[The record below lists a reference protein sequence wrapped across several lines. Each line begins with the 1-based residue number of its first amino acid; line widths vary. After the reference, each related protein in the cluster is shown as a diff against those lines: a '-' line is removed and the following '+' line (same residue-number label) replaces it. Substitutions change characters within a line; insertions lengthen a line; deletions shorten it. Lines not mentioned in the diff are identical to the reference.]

1 MRNILI
7 VVILTLVTAATGYFA
22 YSRIQ
27 SGNGN
32 GNGALVLYGNVDI
45 REVPLAF
52 RVGGRLQAMNFEEGD
67 AVREGDLLALLD
79 DEPLR
84 HNVAMAEA
92 DAEQAGAR
100 LKLLRHGSRP
110 QEIRRARAGVEEAA
124 AGLENAQHEFNR
136 QQQLVSKQHGSQHLL
151 DQARASRDQWTARL
165 TAAREALALAEE
177 GFRNEEITAAQAV
190 LGAAAARRD
199 RARLQLRDTRLY
211 APSGGVIMTR
221 IVEPGAMLGA
231 GAPVYSLSLTERVY
245 VRAYVDEPNL
255 GLVVPGAGMQVHTD
269 GGRSYLGQVGF
280 VSPRAEFTPKSVET
294 PALRTDL
301 VYRLRI
307 VVTDADQHLRQGMP
321 VTVRAM
327 PGHDRGD

>member
-1 MRNILI
+1 MKRILV
-7 VVILTLVTAATGYFA
+7 VVILTLVAAGAYFA
-22 YSRIQ
+22 YSRMQ

-32 GNGALVLYGNVDI
+32 GELVLYGNVDI

-84 HNVAMAEA
+84 HGVAMAEA
-92 DAEQAGAR
+92 EAEQAGAR

-110 QEIRRARAGVEEAA
+110 QEIRRARAVVEEAA

-151 DQARASRDQWTARL
+151 DLARASRDQWTARL
-165 TAAREALALAEE
+165 AAAREALALVEE
-177 GFRNEEITAAQAV
+177 GFRSEEIAAAQAV
-190 LGAAAARRD
+190 LTAAAARRD
-199 RARLQLRDTRLY
+199 QARLQLRDTRLY
-211 APSGGVIMTR
+211 APSPGVIMTR

-231 GAPVYSLSLTERVY
+231 GAPVYSLSLTDSVY

-255 GLVVPGAGMQVHTD
+255 GLVVPGAGVQVHTD
-269 GGRSYLGQVGF
+269 GGSSYLGQVGF

>member
-1 MRNILI
+1 MKRILV
-7 VVILTLVTAATGYFA
+7 VVILMLAAAAAYFA
-22 YSRIQ
+22 YSRMQ

-32 GNGALVLYGNVDI
+32 GELVLCGNVDI

-52 RVGGRLQAMNFEEGD
+52 RVGGRLQAMNLEEGD

-84 HNVAMAEA
+84 HGATMAEA
-92 DAEQAGAR
+92 EAEQAEAR

-110 QEIRRARAGVEEAA
+110 QEIRRARAVVEEAA

-151 DQARASRDQWTARL
+151 DLARASRDQWTARL
-165 TAAREALALAEE
+165 AAAREALALVEE
-177 GFRNEEITAAQAV
+177 GFRSEEIAAAQAV
-190 LGAAAARRD
+190 LTAAAARRD
-199 RARLQLRDTRLY
+199 QARLQLRDTRLY
-211 APSGGVIMTR
+211 APSPGVIMTR

-231 GAPVYSLSLTERVY
+231 GAPVYSLSLTDSVY

-255 GLVVPGAGMQVHTD
+255 GLVVPGAGVQVHTD
-269 GGRSYLGQVGF
+269 GGSSYLGQVGF

-321 VTVRAM
+321 VTVLAL
-327 PGHDRGD
+327 PGHGRGD

>member
-1 MRNILI
+1 MKNILV
-7 VVILTLVTAATGYFA
+7 VVILTLTAAATGYFA
-22 YSRIQ
+22 YGRMQ

-32 GNGALVLYGNVDI
+32 GALALYGNVDI

-79 DEPLR
+79 DELLR
-84 HNVAMAEA
+84 YGVAMAEA
-92 DAEQAGAR
+92 EAEQARAR

-110 QEIRRARAGVEEAA
+110 QEIRRVRAGVEEAA

-151 DQARASRDQWTARL
+151 DLARASRDQWTARL
-165 TAAREALALAEE
+165 AAAREALALAEE
-177 GFRNEEITAAQAV
+177 GFRSEEIAVAQAV
-190 LGAAAARRD
+190 LTAAAARRD

-211 APSGGVIMTR
+211 APSPGVIMTR

-231 GAPVYSLSLTERVY
+231 GAPVYSLSLTDSVY

-255 GLVVPGAGMQVHTD
+255 GLVVPGAGVQVHTD
-269 GGRSYLGQVGF
+269 GGSSYLGQVGF

-294 PALRTDL
+294 PALRTGL

>member
-7 VVILTLVTAATGYFA
+7 VVILTLVTAATGYFT
-22 YSRIQ
+22 YSRMQ

-32 GNGALVLYGNVDI
+32 GELVLYGNVDI

-79 DEPLR
+79 DELLR
-84 HNVAMAEA
+84 YGVAMAEA
-92 DAEQAGAR
+92 EAEQAGAR

-110 QEIRRARAGVEEAA
+110 QEIRRARAVVEEAA

-151 DQARASRDQWTARL
+151 DLARASRDQWTARL
-165 TAAREALALAEE
+165 AAAREALALAEE
-177 GFRNEEITAAQAV
+177 GFRSEEIAAAQAV
-190 LGAAAARRD
+190 LTAAAARRD
-199 RARLQLRDTRLY
+199 QARLQLRDTRLY
-211 APSGGVIMTR
+211 APSPGVIMTR

-231 GAPVYSLSLTERVY
+231 GAPVYSLSLTDSVY

-255 GLVVPGAGMQVHTD
+255 GLVVPGAGVQVHTD
-269 GGRSYLGQVGF
+269 GGSSYLGQVGF